1 MRRLRQQIKSGLA
14 ALGYQVQGTKYCPR
28 QLLEPALLRRLEFD
42 DVVCRRMFEVGQEF
56 TFIQVGAFD
65 GVSTDPLRK
74 YIQTCG
80 WRGVLI
86 EPQPGPAAQLQELY
100 DGNDR
105 LTILQAAV
113 DAKHGKRTLF
123 TVESD
128 SVPSWA
134 RGMASF
140 QRDNI
145 VKNAYLI
152 PGVESTIKEITV
164 NCITFD
170 DVMQK
175 IAAGQL
181 DLLQIDAEGA
191 DGRIL
196 SLFPFDRV
204 RPAIVHWESKN
215 LHKHEQEEVLDLLKG
230 YGYRFARSG
239 EEDMLAVL
247 ET

>member
-1 MRRLRQQIKSGLA
+1 MSRLRQQIKSGLA

-28 QLLEPALLRRLEFD
+28 QLLEPGLLRKLEFD
-42 DVVCRRMFEVGQEF
+42 DVVCRRMFEVGREF

-86 EPQPGPAAQLQELY
+86 EPQPRPAAQLLELY
-100 DGNDR
+100 GENDH
-105 LTILQAAV
+105 LVIVQAAV
-113 DAKHGKRTLF
+113 DEKCGKRTLF

-128 SVPSWA
+128 SVPAWA

-145 VKNAYLI
+145 IKNSYLI
-152 PGVESTIKEITV
+152 PGVETMIKEITV
-164 NCITFD
+164 TCITFD

-175 IAAGQL
+175 LASERL

-191 DGRIL
+191 DGHIL
-196 SLFPFDRV
+196 SLFPFARIK
-204 RPAIVHWESKN
+204 PAIVHWESKN
-215 LHKHEQEEVLDLLKG
+215 LQKHEQEDALDLLG
-230 YGYRFARSG
+230 RHGYRFARSG
-239 EEDMLAVL
+239 DEDMLAVL
-247 ET
+247 ES

>member
-1 MRRLRQQIKSGLA
+1 MRKLRQQIKSGFA

-28 QLLEPALLRRLEFD
+28 QLLEPGLLRKLEFD
-42 DVVCRRMFEVGQEF
+42 DVICRRMFEAGREL

-86 EPQPGPAAQLQELY
+86 EPQPGPVAQLRKLY
-100 DGNDR
+100 GGNDR
-105 LTILQAAV
+105 LVIVEAAV
-113 DAKHGKRTLF
+113 DEKCGKRILF

-128 SVPSWA
+128 NVPAWA

-145 VKNAYLI
+145 VKNSYLI
-152 PGVESTIKEITV
+152 PGVETMIRELTV
-164 NCITFD
+164 DCITFD
-170 DVMQK
+170 HVMQK
-175 IAAGQL
+175 IESGRL

-196 SLFPFDRV
+196 ALFPFALV
-204 RPAIVHWESKN
+204 KPAIVHWESKN
-215 LHKHEQEEVLDLLKG
+215 LHKHEQEEVLDLLRRH
-230 YGYRFARSG
+230 GYRFARSG

-247 ET
+247 GS

>member
-28 QLLEPALLRRLEFD
+28 QLLEPGLLRKLEFD
-42 DVVCRRMFEVGQEF
+42 DVICRRMFEAGREL

-86 EPQPGPAAQLQELY
+86 EPQPGPASQLQKLY
-100 DGNDR
+100 AGNDR
-105 LTILQAAV
+105 LIIVQAAV
-113 DAKHGKRTLF
+113 DDKCGKRTLF

-128 SVPSWA
+128 SVPDWA

-145 VKNAYLI
+145 VKHSYLI
-152 PGVESTIKEITV
+152 PGVETMIKEITV
-164 NCITFD
+164 RCITFD
-170 DVMQK
+170 DVMQEVGF
-175 IAAGQL
+175 GQI

-191 DGRIL
+191 DGHIL
-196 SLFPFDRV
+196 ALFPFARV
-204 RPAIVHWESKN
+204 KPAIVHWESKN
-215 LHKHEQEEVLDLLKG
+215 LHKHEQEDALNLLGK

-247 ET
+247 ES